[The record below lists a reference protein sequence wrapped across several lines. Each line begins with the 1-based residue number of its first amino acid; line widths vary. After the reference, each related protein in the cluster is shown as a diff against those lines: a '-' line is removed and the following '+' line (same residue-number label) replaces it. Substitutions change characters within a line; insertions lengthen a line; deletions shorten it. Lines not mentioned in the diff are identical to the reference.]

1 MRAEIRELTH
11 AWPWRWSVRLSA
23 FTWPELRALTGDIRA
38 YIPGRRRRWTGDAWL
53 FRDQDIESVLAILT
67 SHGCDIVHADGGAH
81 RRPAHAY
88 AKAAS
93 E

>member
-38 YIPGRRRRWTGDAWL
+38 WLAAGLQWAGLEVHPAPRAFQSFGEAWAYWEEVARGAGRLWLDKDTGQYRVA
-53 FRDQDIESVLAILT
+53 T
-67 SHGCDIVHADGGAH
+67 GG
-81 RRPAHAY
+81 
-88 AKAAS
+88 
-93 E
+93 